1 MTDSDKGSNTPPLGD
16 PVEKT
21 LNTQDI
27 AQKIVD
33 GITDA
38 REEILEG
45 KESSLNSVFTNMRI
59 LKQYNLLPSVGPSG
73 FTSLFE
79 ALALEDKKD
88 FDIYLVPPGSIPKDL
103 ASSAEQLRKG
113 DLEILYYNGSETAF
127 IKVRDLDFK
136 ILNYKYKS
144 TSPASSIGGATAYN
158 DNDSG
163 SAFSV

>member
-1 MTDSDKGSNTPPLGD
+1 MTDSEESSSTPSLGD
-16 PVEKT
+16 SVKKT

-27 AQKIVD
+27 AQKIVE

-38 REEILEG
+38 MKEISEG

-59 LKQYNLLPSVGPSG
+59 LKQCNLLPSVGPNG

-79 ALALEDKKD
+79 ALSLEDKRD

-103 ASSAEQLRKG
+103 DSKG

-127 IKVRDLDFK
+127 IQVENLNFK
-136 ILNYKYKS
+136 ILNYEYKS
-144 TSPASSIGGATAYN
+144 TSPASSIGTAIAYSVSV
-158 DNDSG
+158 SG
-163 SAFSV
+163 SGISI

>member
-1 MTDSDKGSNTPPLGD
+1 MTDSEEDSSTPSFGD

-27 AQKIVD
+27 AQKIVK
-33 GITDA
+33 GIA
-38 REEILEG
+38 EAIKEISEG
-45 KESSLNSVFTNMRI
+45 KESSLNSVFANMRI
-59 LKQYNLLPSVGPSG
+59 LKQYNLLSSVDPSG

-79 ALALEDKKD
+79 TLVSDNND
-88 FDIYLVPPGSIPKDL
+88 FDIYLVPPGSIPEDL
-103 ASSAEQLRKG
+103 ASSAEQLMKG

-144 TSPASSIGGATAYN
+144 TSPASSIVEATAYN
-158 DNDSG
+158 DSGSG
-163 SAFSV
+163 SAFSI

>member
-38 REEILEG
+38 MKEISEG
-45 KESSLNSVFTNMRI
+45 KESSLNSVFKNMRI
-59 LKQYNLLPSVGPSG
+59 LKQYNLPSVGPSG

-103 ASSAEQLRKG
+103 ASSAEQLREG

-158 DNDSG
+158 DNDS
-163 SAFSV
+163 AFSI

>member
-1 MTDSDKGSNTPPLGD
+1 MTDSEESSSIPPLGD

-21 LNTQDI
+21 PNTQDI
-27 AQKIVD
+27 AQKIVE

-38 REEILEG
+38 MKEISEG

-59 LKQYNLLPSVGPSG
+59 LKQCNLLPSVGPNG

-88 FDIYLVPPGSIPKDL
+88 FDIYLAPISIPKDL

-113 DLEILYYNGSETAF
+113 GLEILYDRGSNTAF
-127 IKVRDLDFK
+127 IQVENLNFK
-136 ILNYKYKS
+136 IPDYKCKS
-144 TSPASSIGGATAYN
+144 TSPASSIGEATAYS
-158 DNDSG
+158 DSG
-163 SAFSV
+163 SAFSI